1 MASVDPLFRSAAWA
15 YGLRAVGVVL
25 SGGLDDGT
33 AGLWAIK
40 TCGGTT
46 VVQEPAEALYPEMP
60 SNALLHN
67 QVDYRLPLSD
77 IGPLLVRLA
86 TEPRNGAPAWNAPE
100 SIKDE
105 IDFAKVSG
113 NDMQKLSKLGLL
125 SPFTCPSCRGAL
137 WEIEESGHLR
147 YRCHTGHAFSQ
158 ASLLVEQSTEAE
170 RSVYVALRA
179 VEEKAGALRRLAK
192 QWKGRAPEI
201 LAEYESRAAELES
214 TADVLRALL
223 AGEKT

>member
-1 MASVDPLFRSAAWA
+1 
-15 YGLRAVGVVL
+15 
-25 SGGLDDGT
+25 
-33 AGLWAIK
+33 
-40 TCGGTT
+40 
-46 VVQEPAEALYPEMP
+46 VQEPAEALFPEMP

-67 QVDYRLPLSD
+67 QIDYRLPLSD

-86 TEPRNGAPAWNAPE
+86 SEPMKHIPAWHVPE
-100 SIKDE
+100 TIKDE
-105 IDFAKVSG
+105 IDFAKVDS
-113 NDMQKLSKLGLL
+113 NMDALSKLGRL

-137 WEIEESGHLR
+137 WEIEEGGHLR

-179 VEEKAGALRRLAK
+179 VEEKAGALRRLAG
-192 QWKGRAPEI
+192 QWMGRSPAI
-201 LAEYESRAAELES
+201 RTEYENRATELES

-223 AGEKT
+223 AGEAT